1 MVRDVPQSLP
11 LPCRDT
17 WPDQPCRAERPRRHP
32 GQGQGFIQHEHAAA
46 ITATSS
52 GRPPAEPCTPVSK
65 SCCGRRPITTSTS
78 ASASPSRTS
87 TRLYP
92 GGPRRYFWPSG
103 RPPSRESGPLPA
115 VRGGGGTRHRPGR
128 PGRVLRP
135 GRPRRP
141 GNRPCAGDSWDPGFR
156 RASSND
162 IRSDATAPGSDL
174 YRVKMRR
181 DVLSGK
187 RGNGRDPTRM
197 KSVRRFYPVKV
208 KAEFYPVK
216 GR

>member
-1 MVRDVPQSLP
+1 MVRDVPQPPSP

-65 SCCGRRPITTSTS
+65 SCCRRRPITTSTS

-92 GGPRRYFWPSG
+92 GRPRRYFWPSG
-103 RPPSRESGPLPA
+103 RPPSRKGGRSLLSGAEVALDTA
-115 VRGGGGTRHRPGR
+115 RDDLDVFRDQVVRDGRATGPCVAAAGTRGFVGPRQMTFAPMPRPL
-128 PGRVLRP
+128 V
-135 GRPRRP
+135 
-141 GNRPCAGDSWDPGFR
+141 
-156 RASSND
+156 
-162 IRSDATAPGSDL
+162 
-174 YRVKMRR
+174 
-181 DVLSGK
+181 
-187 RGNGRDPTRM
+187 PT
-197 KSVRRFYPVKV
+197 FT
-208 KAEFYPVK
+208 
-216 GR
+216 G